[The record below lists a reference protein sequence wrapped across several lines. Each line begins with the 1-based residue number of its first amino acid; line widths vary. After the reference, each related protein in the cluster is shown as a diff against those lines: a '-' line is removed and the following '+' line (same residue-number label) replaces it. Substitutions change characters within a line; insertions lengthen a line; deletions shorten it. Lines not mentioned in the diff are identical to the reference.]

1 MIIEDTNLLYD
12 AMKASMKGS
21 AWKREPQKV
30 YHEWLTELVKLKREL
45 NERTYKTSK
54 STEFTLN
61 ERGKTRHIF
70 GNRMRDRIVRHALC
84 DNVLAPSLEPYL
96 INNNCASRKGKGI
109 SEQRRNFGKDLHNYY
124 LAHGSNDGFIGFVD
138 LSKYYDNIR
147 HDIVKQLVYPLIPE
161 DTHWLMDEILSS
173 MEVDVSYM
181 TEEEYR
187 GCMDAK
193 FDSTAYF
200 RTVPEEAKTGEK
212 MMPKSFNIGDQV
224 SQNIGLYF
232 PTRIDN
238 YCKIVRGLKYYGRYM
253 DDIYFL
259 TETREQAESII
270 EGVIKCAE
278 ELGLFV
284 NQRKTRIVRLSDH
297 FMFLQ
302 YRYSLTET
310 GKVIVRVNPKTITR
324 ERRKLKAYRRL
335 LDRGIVPYEDIE
347 NAYKSWMGNYAKLM
361 SKRQR
366 ENIIAL
372 YQNLFDGRNP
382 KWKK

>member
-1 MIIEDTNLLYD
+1 M
-12 AMKASMKGS
+12 G
-21 AWKREPQKV
+21 
-30 YHEWLTELVKLKREL
+30 
-45 NERTYKTSK
+45 
-54 STEFTLN
+54 F
-61 ERGKTRHIF
+61 
-70 GNRMRDRIVRHALC
+70 
-84 DNVLAPSLEPYL
+84 
-96 INNNCASRKGKGI
+96 
-109 SEQRRNFGKDLHNYY
+109 
-124 LAHGSNDGFIGFVD
+124 DG
-138 LSKYYDNIR
+138 
-147 HDIVKQLVYPLIPE
+147 Q
-161 DTHWLMDEILSS
+161 
-173 MEVDVSYM
+173 
-181 TEEEYR
+181 
-187 GCMDAK
+187 
-193 FDSTAYF
+193 
-200 RTVPEEAKTGEK
+200 
-212 MMPKSFNIGDQV
+212 
-224 SQNIGLYF
+224 
-232 PTRIDN
+232 
-238 YCKIVRGLKYYGRYM
+238 KIVRGLKYYGRYM
-253 DDIYFL
+253 DDIYFI

-270 EGVIKCAE
+270 EGVIKCTE

-366 ENIIAL
+366 KNIIAL